1 MTNKKNFVE
10 RIQLLNNLRTSKK
23 ILLVDRERTDAIGI
37 NSILALAI
45 AEKYKLKPFILTDK
59 KIISDHINIYKKY
72 GFKNLLVGISKFQY
86 LRFPLFFLLSFL
98 KSINAIKNIIK
109 KGFLWFINN
118 YKTNKILIGDLIYD
132 TYIRFEHRY
141 INPKVSFYLFK
152 IIFISTFRTYIICEY
167 LKKHKFE
174 KIVIGTECYSFN
186 SGIALRISIF
196 KNIKNY
202 TIIGY
207 QEGQFRVCDYNK
219 NHIQFGHDSIKK
231 TDLLKR
237 FYALKVSKK
246 NILNFYEKRKIFKTK
261 NFYTGSDFLT
271 ANVKKY
277 DYLNSENKI
286 KNFKGKK
293 VLFALHSMSD
303 SVHLLG
309 LNFIFDD
316 YCDQL
321 RKTLEFVIKN
331 DDKNLWIIRP
341 HPASKIFNEMSNILE
356 ILKESKKNNIVIC
369 PKNLTVNELYKICDT
384 VVTGRGTIGLEFA
397 SEGKNVITAGSS
409 PYSKFGLCH
418 EARSQK
424 KYFNYLKNINNLKKL
439 NKNNVFTAK
448 KILYFFE
455 TGFFINK
462 LINNKIINSDKILKH
477 FIKKNLGT
485 SLDRK
490 KYLKS
495 LDEIFNKDLSKS
507 LIFKNLKKII

>member
-1 MTNKKNFVE
+1 MTNKKKSSE

-37 NSILALAI
+37 NSILTLAI

-59 KIISDHINIYKKY
+59 KKISDHINIYKKC
-72 GFKNLLVGISKFQY
+72 GFKNFLVGINKFQY
-86 LRFPLFFLLSFL
+86 FRFPLIFLLSFL
-98 KSINAIKNIIK
+98 ESINAIKNIFK
-109 KGFLWFINN
+109 KGFFWFINN
-118 YKTNKILIGDLIYD
+118 YKTNEILIGDLIYD
-132 TYIRFEHRY
+132 TYIRFDHRY

-152 IIFISTFRTYIICEY
+152 IIFISTFRTYIICKY

-207 QEGQFRVCDYNK
+207 QEGQIRVVSYNK
-219 NHIQFGHDSIKK
+219 NHIQFGLDSIKK

-237 FYALKVSKK
+237 FYTLKVSKK
-246 NILNFYEKRKIFKTK
+246 KILNFYEKRKILKTK
-261 NFYTGSDFLT
+261 NYYSGSSFLK
-271 ANVKKY
+271 ANVQKY

-293 VLFALHSMSD
+293 VLFALHAMSD
-303 SVHLLG
+303 AVHSLG

-341 HPASKIFNEMSNILE
+341 HPSSKTYNEM
-356 ILKESKKNNIVIC
+356 
-369 PKNLTVNELYKICDT
+369 
-384 VVTGRGTIGLEFA
+384 F
-397 SEGKNVITAGSS
+397 
-409 PYSKFGLCH
+409 
-418 EARSQK
+418 
-424 KYFNYLKNINNLKKL
+424 
-439 NKNNVFTAK
+439 
-448 KILYFFE
+448 
-455 TGFFINK
+455 
-462 LINNKIINSDKILKH
+462 
-477 FIKKNLGT
+477 
-485 SLDRK
+485 
-490 KYLKS
+490 KYL
-495 LDEIFNKDLSKS
+495 I
-507 LIFKNLKKII
+507 